1 MKIGTA
7 FPSKYIKAA
16 DLGGKAHTLVIGEV
30 KIEDVGGQG
39 NEEDKPC
46 LYFVGRAKGCVL
58 NRTNA
63 MAIAARY
70 GEDTDAW
77 TNKEV
82 IVYPDTTMYQGKMV
96 DCIRMR
102 VPVPLADPSVEG
114 SDLPF

>member
-7 FPSKYIKAA
+7 FPSKYLKAA
-16 DLGGKAHTLVIGEV
+16 DLAGKSHELVIKEV

-46 LYFVGRAKGCVL
+46 LYFVGKQKGCVL

-70 GEDTDAW
+70 GEDTEAW
-77 TNKEV
+77 TDKP
-82 IVYPDTTMYQGKMV
+82 ILVYPDTTMFQGKMV

-102 VPVPLADPSVEG
+102 VPVEAAQPGTD
-114 SDLPF
+114 DIPF